1 MTRKAILFDLDGT
14 LVDTAP
20 DLAAATDFA
29 LDRAGRPTIGLD
41 EVRNMVGDGARAL
54 LEKGFKASGGMPAP
68 DLFEAAFKDF
78 MIYYGRHLADTSRPF
93 PGVAT
98 CLAQLAEQGYALAV
112 CTNKPEGLSRSLLDQ
127 VGLTTF
133 FGAVVGGDSL
143 LVRKP
148 DPGHIR
154 GTLDRLMGD
163 QTGEGFGWAAMVGDS
178 ANDVNAAKAAG
189 MPCIVVSFGY
199 TRIPPAE
206 LGGDRLIDHFS
217 DLPAAL
223 TALGG

>member
-1 MTRKAILFDLDGT
+1 MTHKAILFDLDGT

-20 DLAAATDFA
+20 DLAAATDYA
-29 LDRAGRPTIGLD
+29 LDRAGRPPIGL
-41 EVRNMVGDGARAL
+41 ESVRSMVGDGARAL
-54 LEKGFKASGGMPAP
+54 IEKGFRASGGMPDVDA
-68 DLFEAAFKDF
+68 FEAAFKDF
-78 MIYYGRHLADTSRPF
+78 MIYYGRHLAETSRPF

-98 CLAQLAEQGYALAV
+98 CLAALAEQDYALAV
-112 CTNKPEGLSRSLLDQ
+112 CTNKPEALSRSLLDQ
-127 VGLTTF
+127 LGLSGF

-154 GTLDRLMGD
+154 GTLDKLGTD
-163 QTGEGFGWAAMVGDS
+163 FAWAAMVGDS

-189 MPCIVVSFGY
+189 LPCVVVSFGY
-199 TRIPPAE
+199 TQVPAKD

-217 DLPAAL
+217 ELPEAIV
-223 TALGG
+223 ALGG

>member
-1 MTRKAILFDLDGT
+1 MTHKAILFDLDGT

-20 DLAAATDFA
+20 DLAAATDYA
-29 LDRAGRPTIGLD
+29 LTQAGRPAIGL
-41 EVRNMVGDGARAL
+41 ESVRSMVGDGARAL
-54 LEKGFKASGGMPAP
+54 IEKGFRASGGMPDPAA
-68 DLFEAAFKDF
+68 FEAAFNDF
-78 MIYYGRHLADTSRPF
+78 MIYYGRHIAETSRPF

-98 CLAQLAEQGYALAV
+98 CLAALAEQGYTLAV
-112 CTNKPEGLSRSLLDQ
+112 CTNKPEALSRSLLDQ
-127 VGLTTF
+127 LGLSGF

-154 GTLDRLMGD
+154 GTLDKLG
-163 QTGEGFGWAAMVGDS
+163 TEFAWAAMVGDS

-189 MPCIVVSFGY
+189 LPCVVVSFGY
-199 TRIPPAE
+199 TQIPAKD

-217 DLPAAL
+217 ELPEAL
-223 TALGG
+223 VALGG

>member
-20 DLAAATDFA
+20 DLAAATDYA
-29 LDRAGRPTIGLD
+29 LSQAGRPAIGLD
-41 EVRNMVGDGARAL
+41 SVRSMVGDGARAL
-54 LEKGFKASGGMPAP
+54 IQKGFKASGGMPEP
-68 DLFEAAFKDF
+68 DAFEAAFNDF
-78 MIYYGRHLADTSRPF
+78 MIYYGRHIADTSRPF

-98 CLAQLAEQGYALAV
+98 CLAALAEQGYALAV
-112 CTNKPEGLSRSLLDQ
+112 CTNKPESLSRSLLDQ
-127 VGLTTF
+127 LGLSGF

-154 GTLDRLMGD
+154 GTLDKLG
-163 QTGEGFGWAAMVGDS
+163 TEFSWAAMVGDS

-189 MPCIVVSFGY
+189 LPCVVVSFGY
-199 TRIPPAE
+199 TQIPAKD

-217 DLPAAL
+217 ELPGAL
-223 TALGG
+223 AALGG

>member
-20 DLAAATDFA
+20 DLAAATDHA
-29 LDRAGRPTIGLD
+29 LVRAGRPAIGLAS
-41 EVRNMVGDGARAL
+41 VRSMVGDGARAL
-54 LEKGFKASGGMPAP
+54 IEKGFRASGGMPEP
-68 DLFEAAFKDF
+68 DMFEAAFNDF
-78 MIYYGRHLADTSRPF
+78 MIYYGRHIAQTSRPF

-98 CLAQLAEQGYALAV
+98 CLAALAEQGYALAV
-112 CTNKPEGLSRSLLDQ
+112 CTNKPESLSRSLLDQ
-127 VGLTTF
+127 LGLSGF

-148 DPGHIR
+148 DPGHIH
-154 GTLDRLMGD
+154 GTLEKLGA
-163 QTGEGFGWAAMVGDS
+163 EFNWAAMVGDS

-189 MPCIVVSFGY
+189 LPCVVVSFGY
-199 TRIPPAE
+199 TQIAPQD

-217 DLPAAL
+217 ELPDAL
-223 TALGG
+223 AALGG

>member
-20 DLAAATDFA
+20 DLAAATDHA
-29 LDRAGRPTIGLD
+29 LVQAGRPAIGL
-41 EVRNMVGDGARAL
+41 EAVRSMVGDGARAL
-54 LEKGFKASGGMPAP
+54 IEKGFRASGGMPET
-68 DLFEAAFKDF
+68 DVFETAFNDF
-78 MIYYGRHLADTSRPF
+78 MIYYGRHIAQTSRPF

-98 CLAQLAEQGYALAV
+98 CLAALAEQDYALAV
-112 CTNKPEGLSRSLLDQ
+112 CTNKPESLSRSLLDQ
-127 VGLTTF
+127 LGLSGF

-148 DPGHIR
+148 DPGHIH
-154 GTLDRLMGD
+154 GTLDKLGAD
-163 QTGEGFGWAAMVGDS
+163 FSWAAMVGDS

-189 MPCIVVSFGY
+189 LPCVVVSFGY
-199 TRIPPAE
+199 TQIAPQD

-217 DLPAAL
+217 ELPEAL
-223 TALGG
+223 VALGG

>member
-20 DLAAATDFA
+20 DLAAATDHA
-29 LDRAGRPTIGLD
+29 LLRAGRPAIGLD
-41 EVRNMVGDGARAL
+41 AVRSMVGDGARAL
-54 LEKGFKASGGMPAP
+54 IEKGFRASGGMPEP
-68 DLFEAAFKDF
+68 DAFEAAFNDF
-78 MIYYGRHLADTSRPF
+78 MIYYGRHIADTSRPF

-98 CLAQLAEQGYALAV
+98 CLAALAEQDYALAV
-112 CTNKPEGLSRSLLDQ
+112 CTNKPEALSRSLLDQ
-127 VGLTTF
+127 LGLTGF

-154 GTLDRLMGD
+154 GTLDKLGTD
-163 QTGEGFGWAAMVGDS
+163 FSWAAMVGDS

-189 MPCIVVSFGY
+189 LPCVVVSFGY
-199 TRIPPAE
+199 TQIAPKD
-206 LGGDRLIDHFS
+206 LGGDRLIDHFAE
-217 DLPAAL
+217 LHPAL
-223 TALGG
+223 VALGG

>member
-1 MTRKAILFDLDGT
+1 MSRKAILFDLDGT

-20 DLAAATDFA
+20 DLAAATDYA
-29 LDRAGRPTIGLD
+29 LDRTGRPAIGLAA
-41 EVRNMVGDGARAL
+41 VRDMVGDGARAL
-54 LEKGFKASGGMPAP
+54 LEKGFKASGGLPEP
-68 DLFEAAFKDF
+68 DVFETAFKDF
-78 MIYYGRHLADTSRPF
+78 LIYYGRHLADTSRPF
-93 PGVAT
+93 PGVT
-98 CLAQLAEQGYALAV
+98 TSLAQLAEQDYALAV
-112 CTNKPEGLSRSLLDQ
+112 CTNKPENLSRSLLDQ
-127 VGLTTF
+127 LGLTSF

-154 GTLDRLMGD
+154 GTLDKLGS
-163 QTGEGFGWAAMVGDS
+163 EFSWAAMVGDS

-189 MPCIVVSFGY
+189 LPCVVVSFGY

-217 DLPAAL
+217 ELAGAI

>member
-20 DLAAATDFA
+20 DLAAATDHA
-29 LDRAGRPTIGLD
+29 LVQAGRSAIGL
-41 EVRNMVGDGARAL
+41 ESVRSMVGDGARAL
-54 LEKGFKASGGMPAP
+54 IEKGFRASGGMPAP
-68 DLFEAAFKDF
+68 DVFEAAFNDF
-78 MIYYGRHLADTSRPF
+78 MVYYGRHIAQTSRPF

-98 CLAQLAEQGYALAV
+98 CLAALAEQGYALAV
-112 CTNKPEGLSRSLLDQ
+112 CTNKPEALSRSLLDQ
-127 VGLTTF
+127 LGLSGF

-154 GTLDRLMGD
+154 GTLDKLGKD
-163 QTGEGFGWAAMVGDS
+163 FTWAAMVGDS

-189 MPCIVVSFGY
+189 LPCVVVSFGY
-199 TRIPPAE
+199 TQIAPKD

-217 DLPAAL
+217 DLPEAL
-223 TALGG
+223 AALGG

>member
-20 DLAAATDFA
+20 DLAAATDYA
-29 LDRAGRPTIGLD
+29 LDRAGRPPIGL
-41 EVRNMVGDGARAL
+41 ESVRSMVGDGARAL
-54 LEKGFKASGGMPAP
+54 LDKGFRASGGLP
-68 DLFEAAFKDF
+68 DPDIFEAAFKDF
-78 MIYYGRHLADTSRPF
+78 LIFYGRHIAETSRPF

-98 CLAQLAEQGYALAV
+98 CLAALAEQDYALAV
-112 CTNKPEGLSRSLLDQ
+112 CTNKPESLSRSLLDQ
-127 VGLTTF
+127 LGLSGF

-154 GTLDRLMGD
+154 GTLDRLGAD
-163 QTGEGFGWAAMVGDS
+163 FSWAAMVGDS
-178 ANDVNAAKAAG
+178 ANDVNAARAAG
-189 MPCIVVSFGY
+189 LPCVVVSFGY
-199 TRIPPAE
+199 TQIAPKD

-217 DLPAAL
+217 ELPDAL
-223 TALGG
+223 VALGG

>member
-1 MTRKAILFDLDGT
+1 MPRKAILFDLDGT

-20 DLAAATDFA
+20 DLAAATDYA
-29 LDRAGRPTIGLD
+29 LDRAGRPVIGLD
-41 EVRNMVGDGARAL
+41 AVRDMVGDGARAL
-54 LEKGFKASGGMPAP
+54 LEKGFRASGGMPAP
-68 DLFEAAFKDF
+68 DVFETAFKDF
-78 MIYYGRHLADTSRPF
+78 LIYYGRHLADTSRPF
-93 PGVAT
+93 PGVTTA
-98 CLAQLAEQGYALAV
+98 LAQLAEQDYALAV

-127 VGLTTF
+127 LGLTSF

-154 GTLDRLMGD
+154 GTLDKLGSD
-163 QTGEGFGWAAMVGDS
+163 FAWAAMVGDS

-189 MPCIVVSFGY
+189 LPCVVVSFGY
-199 TRIPPAE
+199 TRIPAAD

-217 DLPAAL
+217 ELTAAIA
-223 TALGG
+223 ALGG